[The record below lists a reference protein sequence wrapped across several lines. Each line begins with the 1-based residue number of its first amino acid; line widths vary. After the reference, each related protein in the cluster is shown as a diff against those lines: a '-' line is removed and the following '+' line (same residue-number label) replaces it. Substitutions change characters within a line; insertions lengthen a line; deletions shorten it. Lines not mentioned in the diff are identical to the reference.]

1 MSMSIAKHLH
11 KLKSRIQA
19 TSAQQLLQRN
29 WNGFREVAEKLFALS
44 DHSSLRGP
52 RVVLRFSFAFFAIL
66 FIWAAFFHID
76 QIVNAQGQVIADSKT
91 QILQTADGGILVEMR
106 VKEGDVV
113 TRGQVIATLEKE
125 RAIAAY
131 SESFGK
137 VTALRMTTAR
147 LQAELTEK
155 KLVYEKEL
163 VEKYPNLVITQL
175 NLFTKRQQSYREQ
188 LAVLEDNVRLAE
200 QELAMNLPLEK
211 LGDVSKADI
220 LKIRRAL
227 NEARGALTN
236 QKNKYFQDISAELNK
251 TGEDLNA
258 QEQILADRSQLLEQT
273 NIIAPT
279 DGIVKSIRV
288 TTLGGVVRPGDE
300 ILQIL
305 PTESDLIIEAKVKPA
320 DMAFM
325 KVGLPAKVKLDA
337 YDYSIFGSMKGA
349 VTYISPDALTEETK
363 TGPITYY
370 RVKVNIGEKDFL
382 GQKAQEIEVRPGMT
396 ATIDI
401 RTGER
406 TILSYIMKPI
416 TKTFGSALGER

>member
-1 MSMSIAKHLH
+1 MSITKYLH

-19 TSAQQLLQRN
+19 TLALPLLQRN
-29 WNGFREVAEKLFALS
+29 WNRFRELAEKLFALS

-52 RVVLRFSFAFFAIL
+52 RVVLRFSFAFFAIVFL
-66 FIWAAFFHID
+66 WAAFFHID

-125 RAIAAY
+125 RALAAY

-251 TGEDLNA
+251 TGEDLNT

-305 PTESDLIIEAKVKPA
+305 PTESDLVIEAKVKPS

-337 YDYSIFGSMKGA
+337 YDYSIFGSMNGA

-363 TGPITYY
+363 TGPLTYY

-416 TKTFGSALGER
+416 TKTFGGAMGER